1 MPKSIATCTVY
12 IHHICTI
19 ARDGVWLWTDQEC
32 TLMQSGAVYYF
43 HNFFPN
49 CISNK
54 GSILAY
60 SHNYGGWFWN
70 HTSHIYVAVLE
81 GYCYC
86 PRMNNKK
93 NREPLYYLL
102 PSSLVPSPFFIP
114 TFTQRGNRSWWR
126 LVVQTLGFHHTKYY
140 ARKTVSRLMS
150 AFISRSAQH
159 YGQWTAYLPYS

>member
-93 NREPLYYLL
+93 IVSHCTTYCPVASYRVPFSFQ
-102 PSSLVPSPFFIP
+102 PSLRGEIEAGDVWWSKPWAS
-114 TFTQRGNRSWWR
+114 TTQNITHAKLFPG
-126 LVVQTLGFHHTKYY
+126 
-140 ARKTVSRLMS
+140 
-150 AFISRSAQH
+150 
-159 YGQWTAYLPYS
+159 